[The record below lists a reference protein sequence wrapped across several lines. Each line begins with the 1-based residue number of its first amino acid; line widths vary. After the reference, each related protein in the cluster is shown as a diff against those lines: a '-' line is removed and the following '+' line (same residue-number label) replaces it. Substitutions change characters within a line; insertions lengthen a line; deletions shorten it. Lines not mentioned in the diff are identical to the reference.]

1 MDKKLFKTANRKQ
14 QNTDNVSLLAK
25 NCDIM
30 LEILNKFDP
39 QALIRDPEN
48 CDIKPIFLSMFFI
61 CPCNYYNDNDHRFI
75 DDV

>member
-1 MDKKLFKTANRKQ
+1 
-14 QNTDNVSLLAK
+14 
-25 NCDIM
+25 M